1 MAQQDTDQQQAGV
14 LPVDEEGYVIDTEG
28 GAEREAAWVE
38 RGTSRPITVVGNP
51 VLHKECRD
59 VTDFGPDFQQLVADM
74 FASQRTAEGVG
85 LAANQIGV
93 DLKVF
98 VYDCPDDDGAR
109 HVGVV
114 CNPELVELPAEKRR
128 LDDSNEGCLSV
139 PTAYAPLAR
148 PDYAEVTGQDEA
160 GQPGQGARHR
170 LLRTVFAARDGSSL
184 RLPVHRP
191 ALQAG
196 TQGRAAADGRERAAL
211 SRGRQRLTPCHLHDR
226 QGASSPW
233 FAELPR
239 ARRLVRCSFRT
250 RRRSSLRQTFDPSTD
265 GRPETGHARG
275 GSRHRRVVKEA
286 NAFPGRSVVVL
297 NGGVGIRM
305 GVRPA
310 RGKGRTPTGG

>member
-1 MAQQDTDQQQAGV
+1 M
-14 LPVDEEGYVIDTEG
+14 
-28 GAEREAAWVE
+28 
-38 RGTSRPITVVGNP
+38 VGNP

-148 PDYAEVTGQDEA
+148 PDYAEVTGQDELGNPVNHIETDHHRSSTGAVSPGDRGGVSSATPSVLAQAPGGNPRVAARKAAHA
-160 GQPGQGARHR
+160 GGQGGGICRWTVLHGPHGGLLHRCRRRGPPGDSGLQRVVLRLGRPARPRHR
-170 LLRTVFAARDGSSL
+170 ARPPRRLAAAEGPPAHGSRQSHGPPASRTHWCPGSRTVCGGCTR
-184 RLPVHRP
+184 
-191 ALQAG
+191 
-196 TQGRAAADGRERAAL
+196 
-211 SRGRQRLTPCHLHDR
+211 
-226 QGASSPW
+226 
-233 FAELPR
+233 
-239 ARRLVRCSFRT
+239 SFRT
-250 RRRSSLRQTFDPSTD
+250 RGTPGSPGTST
-265 GRPETGHARG
+265 R
-275 GSRHRRVVKEA
+275 
-286 NAFPGRSVVVL
+286 
-297 NGGVGIRM
+297 
-305 GVRPA
+305 
-310 RGKGRTPTGG
+310 